1 MVLLKA
7 NSQEPYVVELRFFD
21 FSSRILEDVIE
32 VEKTFNQYKFP
43 TSREKYLIKTKDN
56 LFSVFADTVEDIS
69 WHIQ

>member
-1 MVLLKA
+1 MILLKA
-7 NSQEPYVVELRFFD
+7 DEDPYIVEIRFFD

-43 TSREKYLIKTKDN
+43 TSREKYLIRTKDN